1 MNAAEFMAWC
11 RQRGFRCPKNAAE
24 ALGLPET
31 QVSGLDASDD
41 RGSAR
46 LALAC
51 IAYEYCDGHHPP
63 EREMSGHYASIRQ
76 RIRRFLELE
85 PGPRDKDLA
94 AALVLG
100 LASVV
105 GLEKGEWGKNEIL
118 GRAHDLI
125 SRSPEWSRVAG
136 RPGPISAKLAA
147 AGVQQQ
153 KKERKTEPETL
164 RRYDCDQEKEKME
177 NKIIGVAAPLGGE
190 LIFLPPP
197 HVAKRDD
204 SQITRGNNNDG
215 GATVTAITWCNQ
227 SRYGTAQRVNAL
239 PAAATILPL
248 EDETDVGGAAHAVPA
263 CDWSW
268 SICLTCEVLQKAIAE
283 RSGIFLVTSEARTVF
298 AHRLAMTLRA
308 ADCIVGFDR
317 RPAASLESPLAALSA
332 RLGIKFDG
340 GNRAAWCQRLAEA
353 LERQPSA
360 TPVLLIDTA
369 DLLGDSSIRELATV
383 LDAGGDGAKIRA
395 VLVGRPELQKRLEQP
410 DLATVNAR
418 VRFRCR
424 LEPLDEMDV
433 RSIIARR
440 LPHDF
445 AIGAIAPGRLT
456 AIGDYIRANPDALA
470 FLWGRSRRLARDSD
484 EPVPSLV
491 YVAKAAQM
499 LSGSADGLGSA
510 MAHGDAPPNSGNA
523 ELRGSRNAV
532 GRKALPRAMVRI
544 ATVALIVA
552 VWSVTPSFD
561 GREHPALTG
570 AARERLAAQSVL
582 AIGQD
587 VRAYRPAPSLQ
598 MAMVDD
604 SSDRHDDK
612 DTTTTALNPASHS
625 QPPPTRPATPST
637 STTRPERRAHGNDRA
652 LTHAVPTARRSN
664 DRPLPARSI
673 KPLPPERPAQTDGQ
687 SPSQIAAVPTVP
699 RPPAQTPPAR
709 NDTQLVA
716 ASVPT
721 CQPYLSQVDF
731 SGHAARVT
739 GLACHDATGRWWLVS
754 QQQASK

>member
-1 MNAAEFMAWC
+1 M
-11 RQRGFRCPKNAAE
+11 
-24 ALGLPET
+24 
-31 QVSGLDASDD
+31 
-41 RGSAR
+41 
-46 LALAC
+46 
-51 IAYEYCDGHHPP
+51 
-63 EREMSGHYASIRQ
+63 
-76 RIRRFLELE
+76 
-85 PGPRDKDLA
+85 
-94 AALVLG
+94 
-100 LASVV
+100 
-105 GLEKGEWGKNEIL
+105 
-118 GRAHDLI
+118 
-125 SRSPEWSRVAG
+125 
-136 RPGPISAKLAA
+136 
-147 AGVQQQ
+147 
-153 KKERKTEPETL
+153 
-164 RRYDCDQEKEKME
+164 RRYDYDQEKEKME
-177 NKIIGVAAPLGGE
+177 NKIADMAAPLGGE

-197 HVAKRDD
+197 YVAKRDD
-204 SQITRGNNNDG
+204 SQITRGNNNDC
-215 GATVTAITWCNQ
+215 GATATVITWCSQ
-227 SRYGTAQRVNAL
+227 SRYGTTQRVNAL
-239 PAAATILPL
+239 PTAATILPL
-248 EDETDVGGAAHAVPA
+248 EDETDVGGAEHAVPA

-268 SICLTCEVLQKAIAE
+268 SICLTCEVLQKAITE

-395 VLVGRPELQKRLEQP
+395 VLVGRPELQERLEQP

-484 EPVPSLV
+484 EPVPSLA

-532 GRKALPRAMVRI
+532 SRKVLPRAMVRI

-552 VWSVTPSFD
+552 VWSLTPSFD
-561 GREHPALTG
+561 GSEHPALTG
-570 AARERLAAQSVL
+570 AALERLAPQSVL

-587 VRAYRPAPSLQ
+587 IGAYKPAPSLQ
-598 MAMVDD
+598 TAMVDD
-604 SSDRHDDK
+604 SSARQDDK
-612 DTTTTALNPASHS
+612 DTTTTALNPASHN
-625 QPPPTRPATPST
+625 QPPPARLATP
-637 STTRPERRAHGNDRA
+637 STTRPERHAHGNHRA
-652 LTHAVPTARRSN
+652 PTHAVPTARRSN
-664 DRPLPARSI
+664 DRPLPTRSI

-687 SPSQIAAVPTVP
+687 SPSQIAAAPTVP
-699 RPPAQTPPAR
+699 PPPAQAPPAR
-709 NDTQLVA
+709 SDTQLVA

-739 GLACHDATGRWWLVS
+739 GLACHDATGRWWLMS
-754 QQQASK
+754 QQHESE